1 MFCSV
6 LPGEK
11 EQALGIEK
19 NKTNKADLVQALKD
33 SVTFCNKAYDNMT
46 DATATQ
52 SVKVFDGE
60 QPKFTALS
68 FNIAHTMEHYGNII
82 TYLRLKGIVP
92 PSSEPRK

>member
-1 MFCSV
+1 MFCPV

-11 EQALGIEK
+11 EQVLGSEK
-19 NKTNKADLVQALKD
+19 NKTNKVDLVQALKD
-33 SVTFCNKAYDNMT
+33 SVTFCNKAYDGMT
-46 DATATQ
+46 EATAAQ
-52 SVKVFDGE
+52 SVKVFGGE
-60 QPKFTALS
+60 QPKFIALS